1 MDTQTVFHQMQ
12 TELPGYEAAAIGTLG
27 GSTQFHKEGAHGLD
41 DLGPALG
48 ELIQAH
54 ANAYEG
60 LGGRV
65 DFGSDDELLLS
76 ASRGSVVVRLDHS
89 RGTFL
94 AVQLG
99 SSGNLGYLR
108 YRMRGWL
115 KSLAA

>member
-1 MDTQTVFHQMQ
+1 MDHSSIFSAMQ
-12 TELPGYEAAAIGTLG
+12 AELPGYEAAAIGKLQG
-27 GSTQFHKEGAHGLD
+27 GVQFHREGRHGLD
-41 DLGPALG
+41 DLGPALT

-54 ANAYEG
+54 HKAYEG

-76 ASRGSVVVRLDHS
+76 ASRGSLVVRLDHQK
-89 RGTFL
+89 GAFI

-115 KSLAA
+115 KALAA